1 MDSRGFLLPREII
14 SRLTAY
20 LFDKWM
26 FLCTFAENFYHHHEY
41 PFSSSLLFNQFE
53 IRRIQQINKLVTLIF
68 LVPMNTIQIKEKK
81 FALSIPEAEIQA
93 AVRHVADKINQ
104 DIADKNPLFICV
116 LNGAFMFAAD
126 LMKNVNIPC
135 EITFIK
141 LSSYE
146 GLYTTGAVKEII
158 GLNESVV
165 GRNVVVVEDIVD
177 TGITMERILSS
188 LQAKGAN
195 EIRVATFL
203 QKPDALQRDIK
214 IDYVAMRIPN
224 DFIVGYGLD
233 YDGYGRNLKDIY
245 TVVPE

>member
-1 MDSRGFLLPREII
+1 MSI
-14 SRLTAY
+14 
-20 LFDKWM
+20 
-26 FLCTFAENFYHHHEY
+26 
-41 PFSSSLLFNQFE
+41 
-53 IRRIQQINKLVTLIF
+53 
-68 LVPMNTIQIKEKK
+68 IQIKDKK
-81 FALSIPEAEIQA
+81 FALSIPESEIQA
-93 AVRHVADKINQ
+93 AVRRVAEDINR

-116 LNGAFMFAAD
+116 LNGAFMFAGD
-126 LMKNVNIPC
+126 LMKTINFPC

-141 LSSYE
+141 LSSYD
-146 GLYTTGAVKEII
+146 GLYTTGTVKEII

-188 LQAKGAN
+188 LRAKGASD
-195 EIRVATFL
+195 IRVATFL

-214 IDYVAMRIPN
+214 IDYVAMKIPN

-245 TVVPE
+245 TVIE

>member
-1 MDSRGFLLPREII
+1 
-14 SRLTAY
+14 
-20 LFDKWM
+20 M
-26 FLCTFAENFYHHHEY
+26 FFCTFAKIIIDIALMFW
-41 PFSSSLLFNQFE
+41 FSYIDKTIE
-53 IRRIQQINKLVTLIF
+53 THTLISI
-68 LVPMNTIQIKEKK
+68 MKIIEIKDKK
-81 FALSIPEAEIQA
+81 FSLSIPEADIQA
-93 AVRHVADKINQ
+93 AVHRVAEEINR

-116 LNGAFMFAAD
+116 LNGAFMFAGD
-126 LMKNVNIPC
+126 LMKTINFPC

-141 LSSYE
+141 LSSYD

-188 LQAKGAN
+188 LRAKGAN
-195 EIRVATFL
+195 EIKVATFL
-203 QKPDALQRDIK
+203 QKPDALQRDITV
-214 IDYVAMRIPN
+214 DYVAMKIPN

-245 TVVPE
+245 TVIQE

>member
-1 MDSRGFLLPREII
+1 MFFLYFCKSYYRLCLNIFEKIKFLLILLQKYLINYFNPQII
-14 SRLTAY
+14 SL
-20 LFDKWM
+20 
-26 FLCTFAENFYHHHEY
+26 
-41 PFSSSLLFNQFE
+41 SLSF
-53 IRRIQQINKLVTLIF
+53 
-68 LVPMNTIQIKEKK
+68 MNTIQIKDKK
-81 FALSIPEAEIQA
+81 FSLTIPETEILA
-93 AVRHVADKINQ
+93 AVRKVADAINH

-116 LNGAFMFAAD
+116 LNGAFMFASD

-141 LSSYE
+141 LSSYD

-188 LQAKGAN
+188 LRAKGAN

-203 QKPDALQRDIK
+203 QKPDALQRDIQ
-214 IDYVAMRIPN
+214 IDYIAMKIPN

-245 TVVPE
+245 TLVAE